1 MHVRQCLERDRKW
14 NFDVRLATHL
24 EDARE
29 GASAR
34 CSEAPMGRIS
44 AEDSCSSGKCNK
56 ADAPETKLLRE
67 VNDQLS
73 ELIVHV
79 SDRPYSQNSWQT
91 E

>member
-1 MHVRQCLERDRKW
+1 
-14 NFDVRLATHL
+14 
-24 EDARE
+24 
-29 GASAR
+29 
-34 CSEAPMGRIS
+34 MGRIS
-44 AEDSCSSGKCNK
+44 AEDSYSSGKCNK

-67 VNDQLS
+67 VNEQLS